1 MIERPDTTSFA
12 LLSDADPA
20 PVEILNEHSDHPLL
34 LVCEHAGQ
42 AIPSRLGDLGISQ
55 TMLDAHIGWDIGAEA
70 VTRAM
75 VRATGATAV
84 IQRYSRLVIDCN
96 RPPDAPDAMPKIS
109 DGVKI
114 PGNQFIDPVAQR
126 ARRKEIFEPF
136 HDAVD
141 RCIEQTPRRIVLAI
155 HSYTPSMNGI
165 DRPWE
170 IGFLFRNDSE
180 TSHHLGAFVS
190 DVHPNLTIGM
200 NEPYQIDDASDWFVP
215 RHGEARDI
223 PHSLIE
229 IRNDLVHTP
238 EGQSQWAK
246 TLVAVVN
253 RYLKEI

>member
-1 MIERPDTTSFA
+1 MIEMPDTVSFA
-12 LLSDADPA
+12 LLCEADPS
-20 PVEILNEHSDHPLL
+20 PVEILNQHSDHPLL

-55 TMLDAHIGWDIGAEA
+55 TMLDSHIGWDIGAEA

-75 VRATGATAV
+75 AQATGATAV

-96 RPPDAPDAMPKIS
+96 RPPDAPDAMPMTS

-114 PGNQFIDPVAQR
+114 LGNQFIDAAAR
-126 ARRKEIFEPF
+126 DARRKEVFEPF

-141 RCIEQTPRRIVLAI
+141 ICIEQNPRPIALSI

-170 IGFLFRNDSE
+170 LGFLFRNDSA
-180 TSHHLGAFVS
+180 TSQHLGRLVS
-190 DVHPNLTIGM
+190 EMYPNLSIGM

-215 RHGEARDI
+215 RHGELKGIA
-223 PHSLIE
+223 HSLIE
-229 IRNDLVHTP
+229 IRNDLVRTP
-238 EGQSQWAK
+238 EGQNQWAE